1 MKRYD
6 EVLKD
11 MLKDSEKAKKLK
23 KVLLAYDFGYE
34 EYTDEV
40 DAIIEKVYDYYMD
53 TDTITYFENEQIVEH
68 YYELIGAW

>member
-34 EYTDEV
+34 EYTEEV

-53 TDTITYFENEQIVEH
+53 ADTITYFENEQIVEY
-68 YYELIGAW
+68 YYELKRAW

>member
-11 MLKDSEKAKKLK
+11 MLKDSEKTKKLK

-34 EYTDEV
+34 EYTEEV

-53 TDTITYFENEQIVEH
+53 TDTITYFENEQIVEYH
-68 YYELIGAW
+68 NELKGA

>member
-1 MKRYD
+1 MKAYN

-34 EYTDEV
+34 EYTEEV

-53 TDTITYFENEQIVEH
+53 TDTITYFENEQIVDY